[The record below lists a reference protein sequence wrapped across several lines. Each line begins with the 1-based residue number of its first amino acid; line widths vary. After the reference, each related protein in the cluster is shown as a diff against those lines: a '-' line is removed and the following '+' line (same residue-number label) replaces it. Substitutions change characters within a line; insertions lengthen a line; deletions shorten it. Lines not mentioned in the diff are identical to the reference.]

1 MSYQGLLNAVAQVVG
16 GTQPNATQS
25 SVAAALQPYWFS
37 GVDSGDNS
45 GVSGIAG
52 CFSIPTESLNN
63 TPVAIVLP
71 DGFVSLNLGGGEVF
85 PRQGKKY
92 REDTVH
98 LRVMTGHADLQT
110 QMAQLVAFADS
121 VPTAFDTHMQLF
133 NSSGVD
139 TADCSTGVFLE
150 VEWPVGTVYMAL
162 QFVLKIHRAISVTYT
177 P

>member
-1 MSYQGLLNAVAQVVG
+1 MLNAVAQVVG
-16 GTQPNATQS
+16 GTQPNAAQS
-25 SVAAALQPYWFS
+25 SVATALQPYWFS
-37 GVDSGDNS
+37 GIDTGDNT

-71 DGFVSLNLGGGEVF
+71 DAFAPQDLGGGQVF

-98 LRVMTGHADLQT
+98 LRVMTGHSDLQT
-110 QMAQLVAFADS
+110 QMATLVGFADS
-121 VPTAFDTHMQLF
+121 VPTAFDTHMTLF
-133 NSSGVD
+133 NSTGVD
-139 TADCSTGVFLE
+139 TADCSAGVFLE

-162 QFVLKIHRAISVTYT
+162 QFVLKIRRSIPVTYT